1 MKQAQKLE
9 LCLLNYFL
17 LIAIAAMM
25 IGVEFYFEMSKPGLK
40 QEICTS
46 PTAITEIIDAEIIA
60 SKIVTPEVTNTKL
73 AEPSPALSNLRN
85 KIAIMFG
92 VLTFVVSIVMM
103 MFVKNI
109 TRPLQRTLETAK
121 LINDGDL
128 SQVIKI
134 ENHDEVGQLGI
145 VINELTSNFQEIASS
160 TSVMINAIESRIDE
174 LSRSLPDDRADD
186 KAGSSKQITLIRQ
199 ELDALRAFVD
209 SFNLLQTDITE

>member
-40 QEICTS
+40 QDICAN
-46 PTAITEIIDAEIIA
+46 PALVTEILNTDPAE
-60 SKIVTPEVTNTKL
+60 L
-73 AEPSPALSNLRN
+73 SPALSNLRN
-85 KIAIMFG
+85 KIVVMFG

-160 TSVMINAIESRIDE
+160 TSAMINAIEARIDE
-174 LSRSLPDDRADD
+174 LSRFLADDSTDD
-186 KAGSSKQITLIRQ
+186 KAGSAEQITLIRQ

-209 SFNLLQTDITE
+209 SFNLLQTDIEE

>member
-1 MKQAQKLE
+1 MKQARKLE

-25 IGVEFYFEMSKPGLK
+25 IGVEFYFEMGKPGLT
-40 QEICTS
+40 QDICS
-46 PTAITEIIDAEIIA
+46 LPANASELIDSETV
-60 SKIVTPEVTNTKL
+60 KPEVINTNL
-73 AEPSPALSNLRN
+73 DEISPALSDLRN

-92 VLTFVVSIVMM
+92 VLTLVVAIVMM

-109 TRPLQRTLETAK
+109 TRPLQRTLDTAR

-134 ENHDEVGQLGI
+134 EAHDEVGQLGI

-160 TSVMINAIESRIDE
+160 TLAMINAIESRIDT
-174 LSRSLPDDRADD
+174 LSRSLADNSP
-186 KAGSSKQITLIRQ
+186 GSAEQITQIKQ
-199 ELDALRAFVD
+199 ELNALHAFIDA
-209 SFNLLQTDITE
+209 FNLLQTDITE

>member
-25 IGVEFYFEMSKPGLK
+25 IGVEFYFEMGKPGLT
-40 QEICTS
+40 QDICS
-46 PTAITEIIDAEIIA
+46 IPANASELIDSE
-60 SKIVTPEVTNTKL
+60 SVRPEVINTNL
-73 AEPSPALSNLRN
+73 DEISPALSDLRN

-92 VLTFVVSIVMM
+92 VLTLVVAIVMM

-109 TRPLQRTLETAK
+109 TRPLQRTLDTAK

-134 ENHDEVGQLGI
+134 EAHDEVGQLGI

-160 TSVMINAIESRIDE
+160 TLAMINAIESQIE
-174 LSRSLPDDRADD
+174 TLSRSLADND
-186 KAGSSKQITLIRQ
+186 SASAEQITRIKQ
-199 ELDALRAFVD
+199 ELDALHAFID
-209 SFNLLQTDITE
+209 AFNLLQTDITE